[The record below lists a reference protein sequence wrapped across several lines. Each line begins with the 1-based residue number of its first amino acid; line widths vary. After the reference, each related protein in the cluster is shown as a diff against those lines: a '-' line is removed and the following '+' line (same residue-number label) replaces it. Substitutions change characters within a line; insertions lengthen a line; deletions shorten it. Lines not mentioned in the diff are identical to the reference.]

1 MTSWFKPAGAG
12 VAAALVV
19 ALVVAA
25 PAALVVALVVVVP
38 VEAVLL
44 GREARLAPVVSFTIC
59 EEL

>member
-12 VAAALVV
+12 VAAALV
-19 ALVVAA
+19 A
-25 PAALVVALVVVVP
+25 ALVVVVP